1 MSINRESILI
11 VEDVINREIEWADGY
26 TGDIEKAW
34 EEISDALVYNEQ
46 AKEILWEYISSKD
59 IPEIMS
65 RLQELEGEE

>member
-1 MSINRESILI
+1 M
-11 VEDVINREIEWADGY
+11 
-26 TGDIEKAW
+26 

-65 RLQELEGEE
+65 RLQELEGVK